1 MNLLKT
7 KTIIEERAKE
17 LLAINVLIQL
27 RAEKGYEDIVQ
38 MSEDSILAKQV
49 FSEIEFLQK
58 LIKSLS

>member
-1 MNLLKT
+1 MNLLT

-27 RAEKGYEDIVQ
+27 RAEKGYNAEDKV
-38 MSEDSILAKQV
+38 LGKQV
-49 FSEIEFLQK
+49 LSEIQFLQK